1 MTRKD
6 YQLIA
11 SVLANFIGD
20 TGDVIDRDG
29 VAFALATALAEDNPR
44 FDRNKFLV
52 AAGVYSAKA
61 FTPCTTCGEAMRYVT
76 GQGEWCEAH
85 LPAGATKAKLNASH
99 ARPPPASAA

>member
-29 VAFALATALAEDNPR
+29 VAYALAAALQADNPR
-44 FDRNKFLV
+44 FDRDKFLV
-52 AAGVYSAKA
+52 AAGVYNADA
-61 FTPCTTCGEAMRYVT
+61 F
-76 GQGEWCEAH
+76 
-85 LPAGATKAKLNASH
+85 AGRKVLNH
-99 ARPPPASAA
+99 ININ

>member
-1 MTRKD
+1 MELNEPNIRSYIMTRKD

-44 FDRNKFLV
+44 FDRNKFLI
-52 AAGVYSAKA
+52 AAGVYQARR
-61 FTPCTTCGEAMRYVT
+61 ED
-76 GQGEWCEAH
+76 
-85 LPAGATKAKLNASH
+85 LLKLLDN
-99 ARPPPASAA
+99 